1 MKQRRRVIEEMVYNS
16 FEAGK
21 MVMLTLTFDSRLQPE
36 KKFSDIKTTHKEFK
50 KFIQRVNDHYDNFRY
65 VATFSR
71 QSNGNW
77 HYHMICNFPTTI
89 APGEVS
95 KLWKNGSFYIT
106 QIETNSEMSTV
117 IKYVIG
123 NMNESTAELRGNH
136 GYLCSKAIERDK
148 VITSWR
154 EEQEAEYQQ
163 AFERLKTEK
172 TKILYETRNHLGVR
186 GERVDE
192 STGEIYSVTLRDEK
206 LTNALKNAG
215 YENLDTV
222 YTHLSS
228 AADFS
233 DYFAPLQV
241 ATPKPKKFKRDATS
255 KSKK

>member
-1 MKQRRRVIEEMVYNS
+1 M
-16 FEAGK
+16 
-21 MVMLTLTFDSRLQPE
+21 
-36 KKFSDIKTTHKEFK
+36 
-50 KFIQRVNDHYDNFRY
+50 
-65 VATFSR
+65 
-71 QSNGNW
+71 
-77 HYHMICNFPTTI
+77 
-89 APGEVS
+89 
-95 KLWKNGSFYIT
+95 WKNGSFYIT
-106 QIETNSEMSTV
+106 QIETNDKMATV
-117 IKYVIG
+117 IKYVIS
-123 NMNESTAELRGNH
+123 NMNESTAEMHGNH

-172 TKILYETRNHLGVR
+172 TKVLYETRNHLGVR

-255 KSKK
+255 KGKK

>member
-1 MKQRRRVIEEMVYNS
+1 MRK
-16 FEAGK
+16 
-21 MVMLTLTFDSRLQPE
+21 
-36 KKFSDIKTTHKEFK
+36 
-50 KFIQRVNDHYDNFRY
+50 
-65 VATFSR
+65 AT
-71 QSNGNW
+71 
-77 HYHMICNFPTTI
+77 
-89 APGEVS
+89 
-95 KLWKNGSFYIT
+95 
-106 QIETNSEMSTV
+106 
-117 IKYVIG
+117 
-123 NMNESTAELRGNH
+123 
-136 GYLCSKAIERDK
+136 RDK

-192 STGEIYSVTLRDEK
+192 STGEIYSVTLRNEK
-206 LTNALKNAG
+206 FTNALKNAG

>member
-1 MKQRRRVIEEMVYNS
+1 
-16 FEAGK
+16 
-21 MVMLTLTFDSRLQPE
+21 MLTLTFDSRLQPE
-36 KKFSDIKTTHKEFK
+36 KKFSDLSITHREFK
-50 KFIQRVNDHYDNFRY
+50 KFIQRVNDHYDHFLY

-71 QSNGNW
+71 QKNGNW
-77 HYHMICNFPTTI
+77 HYHMICNFPITI
-89 APGEVS
+89 APGEVR

-123 NMNESTAELRGNH
+123 NMNESTAEMHGNH

-172 TKILYETRNHLGVR
+172 TKKLYETRNHLGVR

-192 STGEIYSVTLRDEK
+192 STGEIYSVTLRNEK
-206 LTNALKNAG
+206 FTNALKNAG